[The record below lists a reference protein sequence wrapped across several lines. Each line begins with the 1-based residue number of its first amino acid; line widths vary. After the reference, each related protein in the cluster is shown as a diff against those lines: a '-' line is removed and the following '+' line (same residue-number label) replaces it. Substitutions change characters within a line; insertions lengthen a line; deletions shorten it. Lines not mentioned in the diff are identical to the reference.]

1 MYQELR
7 KVLQYIVD
15 QIDGHKLA
23 TSYSELA
30 QAYEKVATEATPE
43 TTEIIARGT
52 EGIKASQL
60 EIDPAGFDLVSR
72 HAFQRLDVNNVLGAD
87 AIARFDTELSQIS
100 NNPHAA
106 STAIQNMANQIT
118 ELRTTAF
125 NTMQN
130 LINLWGEIKPLEAG
144 YVELQIVFEEKVA
157 IKTFES
163 MEQQADFWDRFL
175 QVTNH
180 VLSDGTDK
188 AEIIALFKIN
198 PSGVSIK
205 TKAKNALLILEIFSN
220 VLAITTNLTQFKK
233 AETNIYLLPS
243 SDEEKTELLEKLHEA
258 EQKAIIKEIDEQTD
272 KIVQKLDN
280 IIPEGAQRNDSK
292 NGIRAQL
299 KEMYQFN
306 LDGGSVAVV
315 NVAED
320 QTATITPE
328 YYKLPE
334 QTKLLQNTRKELS
347 NPEFPKALLSPDEK
361 KIMKHPPAVIPT
373 PVPTPSPKEGKPRRG
388 RPPKKRKVETRK
400 TVNQP
405 VEKIVESKQTEPK

>member
-23 TSYSELA
+23 TTYSELA
-30 QAYEKVATEATPE
+30 QAYEKVAASSTPE
-43 TTEIIARGT
+43 TTEIITKGT
-52 EGIKASQL
+52 EAIKTAQQ
-60 EIDPAGFDLVSR
+60 EINLAGFDLVSL
-72 HAFQRLDVNNVLGAD
+72 HAFQRLDVNNVLGTD
-87 AIARFDTELSQIS
+87 AIIRFDTELSQIS

-125 NTMQN
+125 STLQS
-130 LINLWGEIKPLEAG
+130 LTSLWGEIKTLESG
-144 YVELQIVFEEKVA
+144 YVELQVVFEDKVA
-157 IKTFES
+157 INTFKN
-163 MEQQADFWDRFL
+163 MEHQADFWDRFL

-243 SDEEKTELLEKLHEA
+243 TDAEKTELLDKLHAA

-272 KIVQKLDN
+272 KIVQKLND

-320 QTATITPE
+320 QKATITPE

-347 NPEFPKALLSPDEK
+347 YPEFPKALLSADEK

-373 PVPTPSPKEGKPRRG
+373 PVPIPTSAQGKSRRG
-388 RPPKKRKVETRK
+388 RPPKKRQTEIPAE
-400 TVNQP
+400 VNKP
-405 VEKIVESKQTEPK
+405 VEPTEESKTNGAK